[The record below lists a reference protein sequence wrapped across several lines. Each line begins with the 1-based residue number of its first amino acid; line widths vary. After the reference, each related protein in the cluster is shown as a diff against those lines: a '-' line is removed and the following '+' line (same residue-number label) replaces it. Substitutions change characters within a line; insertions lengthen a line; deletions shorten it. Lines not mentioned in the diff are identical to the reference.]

1 MKEVDNDLEEKEE
14 EILEDDVIDEMLD
27 EADEE
32 EKRKKKPITE
42 KKEEKVEKPSKAKK
56 IPTYHDNDILPVKDK
71 LVTFLD
77 GYLVTLDK
85 TDINILNKL
94 TGQEREDYLR
104 NIKAE
109 SNQKLIYKVANRL
122 LRFEPNTIVKVDFE
136 ELIAAGWHALAKA
149 INTYDYSKGWL
160 FTTYAYKIIMN
171 EMIQEIKRVKKK
183 VVTKIDGEKIESLAI
198 HISMDAP
205 IKNDNKG
212 NDIYVSDM
220 ISDTADGPEAIMEK
234 DSIKN
239 VIMQCLD
246 ELNPTEKY
254 VVIYRYGLDR
264 DIILTQKEIAEK
276 LEQNYSIKVD
286 KKKIEL
292 KETIKTLGITKIQI
306 TGKYL

>member
-276 LEQNYSIKVD
+276 LNQSQANIS
-286 KKKIEL
+286 KIE
-292 KETIKTLGITKIQI
+292 KTCRSKLRVLLQSALGQD
-306 TGKYL
+306 LEV